1 MSEYQILIVDDHPV
15 VREGLRVILSQLQG
29 VKCTLCESVEK
40 LTNMLNRNIRHD
52 LYILDLEFPKSDIF
66 PFLDRISQQF
76 PDSKIL
82 IYSMH
87 EDPWMLS
94 HIDPSKIHGY
104 VSKSDSMD
112 ILLGAVNKLRD
123 GIEAFSEA
131 YIMAKKKRKPSAAS
145 ADKVELTER
154 EKQVLYYLSK
164 GYTTQE
170 IADKLHVS
178 YFTAK
183 AHRNHLAKKLNAKN
197 AIEII
202 IKGKKYL

>member
-1 MSEYQILIVDDHPV
+1 MSEYQILIVDDYPA
-15 VREGLRVILSQLQG
+15 VREGLRVILSRLNG
-29 VKCTLCESVEK
+29 VKCTLCETVEK
-40 LTNMLNRNIRHD
+40 LTDMLNHGIRHD

-66 PFLDRISQQF
+66 PILDRISQQF
-76 PDSKIL
+76 PDSKVL

-94 HIDPSKIHGY
+94 HIDPCKIHGF

-112 ILLGAVNKLRD
+112 ILLGAVSKLRN
-123 GIEAFSEA
+123 GFEAFSEA
-131 YIMAKKKRKPSAAS
+131 YLKAKKRRNSTPAS

-170 IADKLHVS
+170 IAEKLHIS

-183 AHRNHLAKKLNAKN
+183 THRNHLAKKLNAKN

-202 IKGKKYL
+202 IRGKKYL

>member
-40 LTNMLNRNIRHD
+40 LTHMLNRNICHD

-66 PFLDRISQQF
+66 PLLDRISQQF
-76 PDSKIL
+76 PDSKI
-82 IYSMH
+82 
-87 EDPWMLS
+87 
-94 HIDPSKIHGY
+94 HGF